1 MNEQTMATL
10 GSFLPL
16 ILIFVIFYFMLIR
29 PQKKRNKETQQ
40 MRAIL
45 EVGDE
50 IVTIGGVIG
59 TVVVIKD
66 DYLLIETGSDRSKI
80 RIARWAIQANNTP
93 HESAV
98 PEKKDKKKE
107 K

>member
-29 PQKKRNKETQQ
+29 PQKKRDKETQQ
-40 MRAIL
+40 MRANL
-45 EVGDE
+45 
-50 IVTIGGVIG
+50 
-59 TVVVIKD
+59 VVIKD

-93 HESAV
+93 HESAA